1 MRRFVGGVNVVVT
14 VLVVAAAMA
23 AGGGLLAGAVPGL
36 DVLTHLAPV
45 YGAVGLLGLAWTVIA
60 GRGPV
65 VAAALLAVVASV
77 ALILPELRRDTGP
90 AAPPGAPGQ
99 IKLIQLNALRTNA
112 DVGRVAAWL
121 NAQAP
126 DFVMVAEARTD
137 LRDAMRRAG
146 WKSAGAGGTQMIFTR
161 ERYLMM
167 NRPPRRVGA
176 LTFVNATYATASGPA
191 EALTTHVGWPTR
203 PGLERE
209 LARLEEVV
217 TYLPRE
223 RMILAGDFNAA
234 GWSREMRRLDRSLGL
249 IRRDRAVATWPAE
262 VLGVRWPLPFAPID
276 HVYAGPG
283 WATVKVER
291 GPWLGSDH
299 YPLIVTL
306 TPVARP

>member
-1 MRRFVGGVNVVVT
+1 MRRFVGGVNAVFT
-14 VLVVAAAMA
+14 GLVAAAALA
-23 AGGGLLAGAVPGL
+23 AGGGLLAGQVPAL

-45 YGAVGLLGLAWTVIA
+45 YGVIGVVGLAWTALA

-65 VAAALLAVVASV
+65 AAVALLAVVASV

-90 AAPPGAPGQ
+90 AAPPDAPGQ
-99 IKLIQLNALRTNA
+99 VKVIQVNALRTNA
-112 DVGRVAAWL
+112 DVDRVARWL
-121 NAQAP
+121 IAQQP
-126 DFVMVAEARTD
+126 DFVMVAEARAD
-137 LRDAMRRAG
+137 LRDALRRAG
-146 WKSAGAGGTQMIFTR
+146 WKTAGAGGTQMIFTR
-161 ERYLMM
+161 ERYLTM
-167 NRPPRRVGA
+167 NRPPRRAGA
-176 LTFVNATYATASGPA
+176 LTFVNATYATTSGPA

-203 PGLERE
+203 RTVGAE
-209 LARLEEVV
+209 LSRLEEVV
-217 TYLPRE
+217 GQLPRE

-234 GWSREMRRLDRSLGL
+234 GWSREMHRLDRSLGL
-249 IRRDRAVATWPAE
+249 VRRDRAVATWPAE

-306 TPVARP
+306 APVPER